1 MLAVER
7 GASLVFRAHDPL
19 KCGKVQLAERVVL
32 IAEQTLSSSTV
43 LDRLRPNVHHLPAH
57 ERLDPFI
64 FILSKKPQPVNGV
77 WSVIDPKL
85 CK

>member
-1 MLAVER
+1 MLAIKC
-7 GASLVFRAHDPL
+7 GASLVFRSHNPL
-19 KCGKVQLAERVVL
+19 KCGKVQFAKGNVL
-32 IAEQTLSSSTV
+32 IAEQTLSSATM
-43 LDRLRPNVHHLPAH
+43 LDGLRPNVHHLPAH

-64 FILSKKPQPVNGV
+64 SILGKKPKPVHGV